1 VKVVLGR
8 DEHHAP
14 IGKDVRLSK
23 NVWNPDFA
31 EIGAADVA
39 QCDVEIGDGSRPHAA
54 PCLDSLEARTIDDPL
69 LPTLLAGIRPSAAIR
84 RAVATETSRRVAA
97 SSMVR
102 ASSLMSDYAHEHSP
116 RSVLPMLTA
125 YPRAVE
131 SGSYSWSKCQNGNTQ
146 RAWLL
151 DGCPRQESNLDLPLR
166 RRSSYPLDYEGAW
179 TRLSAKATGA
189 AGRPTGDH
197 FAASSPGAARSA
209 QRRRRASARRAGSWR
224 PRLLRPPLG

>member
-1 VKVVLGR
+1 VQTPALTAYLRSAPFSSYAPCDATFPNPRERFHVFSVRHRPPQNIPGRPATSLAATSCRSTRVKVVLGR

-54 PCLDSLEARTIDDPL
+54 PCLDPLEARTIDDPL

-102 ASSLMSDYAHEHSP
+102 ASSLMIDYAHEHSP

-131 SGSYSWSKCQNGNTQ
+131 SGSYSWSKC
-146 RAWLL
+146 
-151 DGCPRQESNLDLPLR
+151 
-166 RRSSYPLDYEGAW
+166 SSEG
-179 TRLSAKATGA
+179 RLVGA
-189 AGRPTGDH
+189 APW
-197 FAASSPGAARSA
+197 
-209 QRRRRASARRAGSWR
+209 RAH
-224 PRLLRPPLG
+224 